1 MGEAA
6 SREARAEAPT
16 AKDPDSTKDLPII
29 STVQNIN
36 QPETCDEALP
46 PVCSTDPSRCGSFLS
61 SDGPCP
67 RYARRGC
74 PLRHQEGYQ
83 AVTGPT
89 PATRTPGPA
98 PMFSSNTG
106 DWHTPPKIIEA
117 VRELFDSRIDLDPC
131 SNSHEAPNVPAL
143 VHFTREDDGLSRPW
157 FGRVYLNP
165 PYGKGIGPWIEK
177 VREEHEAGRVTAA
190 VVLVKAATDTRWFRV
205 LSERYPRCEV
215 AGRLHFSGDPRPA
228 PFPSV
233 LFYLGD
239 EVQRFAEVF
248 GRFGVLVAP
257 LPADPATRA
266 EAL

>member
-1 MGEAA
+1 MIESSG
-6 SREARAEAPT
+6 EARAEAPT

-29 STVQNIN
+29 STAQNIN

-46 PVCSTDPSRCGSFLS
+46 PVCETDP
-61 SDGPCP
+61 
-67 RYARRGC
+67 
-74 PLRHQEGYQ
+74 
-83 AVTGPT
+83 
-89 PATRTPGPA
+89 TRTPGPA
-98 PMFSSNTG
+98 PMFTSNTG
-106 DWHTPPKIIEA
+106 DWYTPPEIVEA
-117 VRELFDSRIDLDPC
+117 VRELFGIIDLDPC

-190 VVLVKAATDTRWFRV
+190 VVLVKAATDTRWFRL
-205 LSERYPRCEV
+205 LSERFPRCEV
-215 AGRLHFSGDPRPA
+215 AGRLKFSGCKAPA

-248 GRFGVLVAP
+248 ARFGVLVAP
-257 LPADPATRA
+257 LPAARGAEEVPA
-266 EAL
+266 

>member
-46 PVCSTDPSRCGSFLS
+46 PVCCTPATRCGSFLS

-67 RYARRGC
+67 LHALTGC

-98 PMFSSNTG
+98 PMFTSSTG
-106 DWHTPPKIIEA
+106 DWYTPPEIVEA
-117 VRELFDSRIDLDPC
+117 VRELFGIIDLDPC

-215 AGRLHFSGDPRPA
+215 AGRLKFSGCKNPA

-239 EVQRFAEVF
+239 EVQRFADVF

-257 LPADPATRA
+257 LPAARGAEEVPA
-266 EAL
+266 

>member
-1 MGEAA
+1 MRNETGAA
-6 SREARAEAPT
+6 PGKAAPT
-16 AKDPDSTKDLPII
+16 TAPDRGVITYI
-29 STVQNIN
+29 STSADIN
-36 QPETCDEALP
+36 QPITPNEPLP
-46 PVCSTDPSRCGSFLS
+46 PICETDPSRCGSFLS

-67 RYARRGC
+67 RYSRRGC
-74 PLRHQEGYQ
+74 PLRKDPRYAIDQD
-83 AVTGPT
+83 T
-89 PATRTPGPA
+89 PTRTPGPA

-106 DWHTPPKIIEA
+106 DWYTPPEIVEA
-117 VRELFDSRIDLDPC
+117 VRELFDGRIDLDPC

-157 FGRVYLNP
+157 SGRVYLNP

-177 VREEHEAGRVTAA
+177 VREEYEAGRVTAA

-215 AGRLHFSGDPRPA
+215 AGRLKFSGCKAPA

-239 EVQRFAEVF
+239 EVQRFADVF
-248 GRFGVLVAP
+248 ARFGVLVAP
-257 LPADPATRA
+257 LPAARGA
-266 EAL
+266 EEVSA

>member
-16 AKDPDSTKDLPII
+16 ATDPDSTKDLLFS
-29 STVQNIN
+29 STDENIN
-36 QPETCDEALP
+36 QPERPGAPLP
-46 PVCSTDPSRCGSFLS
+46 AVCETDPTRCGSFLTN
-61 SDGPCP
+61 DGPCP
-67 RYARRGC
+67 LHALKGC

-106 DWHTPPKIIEA
+106 DWYTPPEIVEA
-117 VRELFDSRIDLDPC
+117 VRELFGIIDLDPC

-215 AGRLHFSGDPRPA
+215 AGRLRFSGCKNPA

-239 EVQRFAEVF
+239 EVQRFADVF

-257 LPADPATRA
+257 LPAARGAEEVPA
-266 EAL
+266 

>member
-1 MGEAA
+1 MIESSG
-6 SREARAEAPT
+6 EARAEAPT

-29 STVQNIN
+29 STAQNIN
-36 QPETCDEALP
+36 KSETPDEALP
-46 PVCSTDPSRCGSFLS
+46 PVCETDP
-61 SDGPCP
+61 
-67 RYARRGC
+67 
-74 PLRHQEGYQ
+74 
-83 AVTGPT
+83 
-89 PATRTPGPA
+89 TRTPGPA
-98 PMFSSNTG
+98 PMFTSNTG
-106 DWHTPPKIIEA
+106 DWYTPPEIVEA
-117 VRELFDSRIDLDPC
+117 VRELFGIIDLDPC

-157 FGRVYLNP
+157 SGRVYLNP

-215 AGRLHFSGDPRPA
+215 AGRLKFSGCKNPA

-239 EVQRFAEVF
+239 EVQRFADVF

-257 LPADPATRA
+257 LPAAREAEEVPA
-266 EAL
+266 

>member
-6 SREARAEAPT
+6 SREALAQSPT
-16 AKDPDSTKDLPII
+16 ATKPEAAGYSVI
-29 STVQNIN
+29 STEQTIN
-36 QPETCDEALP
+36 QPERPGTPLP
-46 PVCSTDPSRCGSFLS
+46 AVCETDPTRCGSFLS
-61 SDGPCP
+61 SDGPCA
-67 RYARRGC
+67 RYSRRGC
-74 PLRHQEGYQ
+74 PLRHQAGYQ
-83 AVTGPT
+83 EVTDAT

-98 PMFSSNTG
+98 PMFTSSTG
-106 DWHTPPKIIEA
+106 DWYTPPEIVEA
-117 VRELFDSRIDLDPC
+117 VRELFGIIDLDPC

-215 AGRLHFSGDPRPA
+215 AGRLKFSGCKNPA

-239 EVQRFAEVF
+239 EVQRFADVF

-257 LPADPATRA
+257 LPAARGAEEVPA
-266 EAL
+266 

>member
-1 MGEAA
+1 MINDGW
-6 SREARAEAPT
+6 RG
-16 AKDPDSTKDLPII
+16 DP
-29 STVQNIN
+29 
-36 QPETCDEALP
+36 LP
-46 PVCSTDPSRCGSFLS
+46 PVCFTDPSRCGSFLT

-67 RYARRGC
+67 LHALKGC

-83 AVTGPT
+83 AATGPT

-106 DWHTPPKIIEA
+106 DWYTPPEIVEA
-117 VRELFDSRIDLDPC
+117 VRELFGIIDLDPC
-131 SNSHEAPNVPAL
+131 SNSHETPNVPAL
-143 VHFTREDDGLSRPW
+143 AHFTRDDDGLSREW
-157 FGRVYLNP
+157 SGRVYLNP

-215 AGRLHFSGDPRPA
+215 AGRLKFSGCKAPA

-248 GRFGVLVAP
+248 ARFGVIVAP
-257 LPADPATRA
+257 LPVAGGA
-266 EAL
+266 EAAV

>member
-6 SREARAEAPT
+6 SREALAQSPT
-16 AKDPDSTKDLPII
+16 ATKPEAAGYSVI
-29 STVQNIN
+29 STEQTIN
-36 QPETCDEALP
+36 QPERPGTPLP
-46 PVCSTDPSRCGSFLS
+46 AVCETDPTRCGSFLS

-106 DWHTPPKIIEA
+106 DWYTPPEIVEA
-117 VRELFDSRIDLDPC
+117 VRELFGIIDLDPC

-215 AGRLHFSGDPRPA
+215 AGRLKFSGCKNPA

-239 EVQRFAEVF
+239 EVQRFADVF

-257 LPADPATRA
+257 LPAARGAEEVPA
-266 EAL
+266 

>member
-6 SREARAEAPT
+6 SREALAQSPT
-16 AKDPDSTKDLPII
+16 ATKPEAAGYSVI
-29 STVQNIN
+29 STEQTIN
-36 QPETCDEALP
+36 QPERPGAPLP
-46 PVCSTDPSRCGSFLS
+46 AVCETDPT
-61 SDGPCP
+61 
-67 RYARRGC
+67 RY
-74 PLRHQEGYQ
+74 QEGYQ

-106 DWHTPPKIIEA
+106 DWYTPPEIVEA
-117 VRELFDSRIDLDPC
+117 VRELFGIIDLDPC
-131 SNSHEAPNVPAL
+131 SNSHKAPNVPAL

-215 AGRLHFSGDPRPA
+215 AGRLKFSGCKNPA

-239 EVQRFAEVF
+239 EVQRFADVF

-257 LPADPATRA
+257 LPAVRGA
-266 EAL
+266 EEVGA